1 MYRRYMMSAKSAM
14 KEARD
19 NLSDLVNRSS
29 YGKERIVL
37 TRRGK
42 GVAALVPMED
52 LEILERIE
60 DHLDY
65 EAAAEALEEK
75 GEAIPWSKVKQT
87 LGL

>member
-1 MYRRYMMSAKSAM
+1 MSTKSAM
-14 KEARD
+14 KAARD

-60 DHLDY
+60 NHLDY
-65 EAAAEALEEK
+65 ETALEASKEE
-75 GEAIPWSKVKQT
+75 GEAVSWSKVKRT

>member
-1 MYRRYMMSAKSAM
+1 MSSKTAM

-19 NLSDLVNRSS
+19 NLSELVNRSS

-52 LEILERIE
+52 LEVLEKIE

-65 EAAAEALEEK
+65 EAASEALKEDGK
-75 GEAIPWSKVKQT
+75 AVSWSKVKRS
-87 LGL
+87 LRL

>member
-1 MYRRYMMSAKSAM
+1 MSTKSAM
-14 KEARD
+14 KAARD

-65 EAAAEALEEK
+65 ETAWEASKEK
-75 GEAIPWSKVKQT
+75 GEAVSWSKAKRT

>member
-1 MYRRYMMSAKSAM
+1 MDTKTAM
-14 KEARD
+14 KDARD
-19 NLSDLVNRSS
+19 NLAELVNRSA

-52 LEILERIE
+52 LEILEKIE

-65 EAAAEALEEK
+65 EAAAEALKEE
-75 GEAIPWSKVKQT
+75 GEAIPWDEVKRT